1 MWENTDFKNSKFRP
15 SQHLSNRKKSHWP
28 WLETN
33 LWMIKFQPAGRVH
46 EDVQIG
52 YSSSRH
58 PLWEW
63 DRGFES
69 CATEPHSADRK
80 TVYDRLITCKKT
92 NENRNFQKHI
102 PILWQTPH
110 NLHASTNFKHE
121 LQIKWRFVWT
131 PCLPD
136 LGINVRVRDH
146 SERQILTV
154 TASVEYGQFSS
165 FPSERSPQT
174 PYIAHLPNPCSLDLQ
189 KRCICLGEN
198 MCHVWNPMP
207 V

>member
-1 MWENTDFKNSKFRP
+1 MFTKTFKLVTRAADIPCESGTEALNLVRQS
-15 SQHLSNRKKSHWP
+15 LT
-28 WLETN
+28 WL
-33 LWMIKFQPAGRVH
+33 
-46 EDVQIG
+46 
-52 YSSSRH
+52 
-58 PLWEW
+58 
-63 DRGFES
+63 
-69 CATEPHSADRK
+69 TEK

-92 NENRNFQKHI
+92 NENRNFQRHI
-102 PILWQTPH
+102 PIFWQTPH

-189 KRCICLGEN
+189 KRCMCLCED
-198 MCHVWNPMP
+198 MCHVRNPMP